1 MAPIHVECVN
11 ITLIILASMVLNG
24 GIIQEIYVL
33 SSNLYLEIKTWNFL
47 FRFNSWYHI
56 CFTEQT

>member
-24 GIIQEIYVL
+24 GIIKKIYVL
-33 SSNLYLEIKTWNFL
+33 SSNLYLEIKT
-47 FRFNSWYHI
+47 
-56 CFTEQT
+56 

>member
-24 GIIQEIYVL
+24 GIIQEI
-33 SSNLYLEIKTWNFL
+33 
-47 FRFNSWYHI
+47 
-56 CFTEQT
+56 CFI